1 MSRPLL
7 LDLYC
12 GAGGA
17 GMGYH
22 QAGFDVLGVDINPQP
37 NYPFEFIQ
45 ADAVEFLRDE
55 VLGTWPTTAVAWRQV
70 TAAIHTS
77 PPCQAYTSLTQG
89 TNAGKS
95 DRYPDLLP
103 PTREL
108 LDEIGLPYVIEN
120 VVGAPLIGPV
130 RLCGSSFGIGV
141 RRHRLFEMSEPP
153 VFVPPCAHHLQPEPL
168 DVTGGGPSRIGR
180 TRTGGGVSRKPR
192 TLRDAQ
198 RAMGIEWMTRAELN
212 ESIPPA
218 YTSWIG
224 QQLLTALE
232 RAA

>member
-1 MSRPLL
+1 
-7 LDLYC
+7 
-12 GAGGA
+12 
-17 GMGYH
+17 MGYH

-120 VVGAPLIGPV
+120 VVGAPMRQDLM
-130 RLCGSSFGIGV
+130 LCGLNFGLKV
-141 RRHRLFEMSEPP
+141 FRHRQFEMGGWEVEKLPHPSHKGHRVAGYRHGVKHDGDMFAVYGE
-153 VFVPPCAHHLQPEPL
+153 
-168 DVTGGGPSRIGR
+168 GGGKGS
-180 TRTGGGVSRKPR
+180 VE
-192 TLRDAQ
+192 DWQ
-198 RAMGIEWMTRAELN
+198 RAMGIGWTDVRKEIAEA
-212 ESIPPA
+212 IPPA
-218 YTSWIG
+218 YTAYIG
-224 QQLLTALE
+224 GQLMGHLKAE
-232 RAA
+232 KEAA